1 MRQEHKSGS
10 APAAAARPNR
20 RIVITGANVFRNGVF
35 RRMDVSIEGKSIS
48 GVGRDLPH
56 FDNDIIIQSDGL
68 FLVPGFADVHVHL
81 REPGFSYK
89 ETIATGS
96 RAAARG
102 GYTLICAMPNLN
114 PPPDSVKNL
123 EAQLRLIEKSASIR
137 VIPYGCITLG
147 RQGREITDMR
157 AMAGYVVGFSDD
169 GSGVQDPGVMKRAM
183 IEAKA
188 ADRPIAAHCEDES
201 LLLGGYIHDGWYA
214 RKHGH
219 AGICAE
225 SEYAQISRDIALVRE
240 TGCRYHVCHVS
251 AAKSVELIRAAKA
264 EGLPVTCETAP
275 HYLALCE
282 DDLIDDGRFKMNP
295 PLRTFADRQALIDGI
310 KDGTIDAIATDHAPH
325 SAAEKASGLKG
336 SLMGV
341 VGLETAFAALYTR
354 LVDTGALALE
364 SLIELMSVKPRGIFG
379 LDGGV
384 IEEGAA
390 ADMTLIDME
399 REYEIR
405 PEEFESMGRS
415 TPFEGMKVRG
425 RAALTM
431 AGGKIVYIDDKT
443 GPGIRV

>member
-1 MRQEHKSGS
+1 MRQEHIYGS
-10 APAAAARPNR
+10 APASAARHNR
-20 RIVITGANVFRNGVF
+20 RIVITGANVFKNGAF
-35 RRMDVSIEGKSIS
+35 SRMDVSIQGKSIAGAS
-48 GVGRDLPH
+48 RDLPRY
-56 FDNDIIIQSDGL
+56 DSDIIIQSDGL

-123 EAQLRLIEKSASIR
+123 EVQLRLIEKNAAVR

-147 RQGREITDMR
+147 REGREITDMR
-157 AMAGYVVGFSDD
+157 AMAKYVVGFSDD
-169 GSGVQDPGVMKRAM
+169 GSGVQDPLVMKRAM

-188 ADRPIAAHCEDES
+188 AGMPIAAHCEDES
-201 LLLGGYIHDGWYA
+201 LLRGGYIHDGWYA
-214 RKHGH
+214 LKHGH
-219 AGICAE
+219 AGICPK

-251 AAKSVELIRAAKA
+251 SEKSVELIRAAKA

-275 HYLALCE
+275 HYLVLCE

-310 KDGTIDAIATDHAPH
+310 KDGTIDAVATDHAPH
-325 SAAEKASGLKG
+325 SADEKSRGLKY

-364 SLIELMSVKPRGIFG
+364 SLIELMSVKPRRIFG
-379 LDGGV
+379 LGGGV

-390 ADMTLIDME
+390 ADITLMDME
-399 REYEIR
+399 HEYEIR
-405 PEEFESMGRS
+405 PEEFISMGRS
-415 TPFEGMKVRG
+415 TPFEGMRVRG
-425 RAALTM
+425 RAALTI

>member
-1 MRQEHKSGS
+1 MRQEHASGS
-10 APAAAARPNR
+10 TSAAAARQHR
-20 RIVITGANVFRNGVF
+20 RIVITGANVFKNGVF
-35 RRMDVSIEGKSIS
+35 SRMDVSIEGKSIA
-48 GVGRDLPH
+48 GAGRDLPRY
-56 FDNDIIIQSDGL
+56 DTDIIIKSDGL

-89 ETIATGS
+89 ETISTGT

-123 EAQLRLIEKSASIR
+123 EVQLRLIEKSASVR
-137 VIPYGCITLG
+137 VLPYGCITLG
-147 RQGREITDMR
+147 RQGREITSMR
-157 AMAGYVVGFSDD
+157 AMAKHVVGFSDD
-169 GSGVQDPGVMKRAM
+169 GSGVQDPGVMKMAM

-188 ADRPIAAHCEDES
+188 AGRPIAAHCEDES
-201 LLLGGYIHDGWYA
+201 LLGRGYIHDGWYA
-214 RKHGH
+214 RRHGH
-219 AGICAE
+219 AGICSQ

-251 AAKSVELIRAAKA
+251 AKESVELIRAAKA

-295 PLRTFADRQALIDGI
+295 PLRTFADRQALIDGL

-325 SAAEKASGLKG
+325 SAEEKSRGLKG
-336 SLMGV
+336 SLMGI
-341 VGLETAFAALYTR
+341 VGLETAFPVLYTR
-354 LVDTGALALE
+354 LVDTGTLALE
-364 SLIELMSVKPRGIFG
+364 SLIELMSVKPRRIFG

-384 IEEGAA
+384 IEEGAT
-390 ADMTLIDME
+390 ADITLIDME
-399 REYEIR
+399 HEYGIR
-405 PEEFESMGRS
+405 PEEFISMGRS
-415 TPFEGMKVRG
+415 TPFEGMRVRG
-425 RAALTM
+425 RTALTI
-431 AGGKIVYIDDKT
+431 AGGKIIYIDDKT

>member
-1 MRQEHKSGS
+1 MRQEHASGS
-10 APAAAARPNR
+10 APAARQHR
-20 RIVITGANVFRNGVF
+20 RIVITGANVFKNGVF
-35 RRMDVSIEGKSIS
+35 RRMDVSVEGKSIA
-48 GVGRDLPH
+48 GVGCDLPH
-56 FDNDIIIQSDGL
+56 CDNDIIIQSDGL

-89 ETIATGS
+89 ETIATGA

-123 EAQLRLIEKSASIR
+123 EAQLRLIEKNASVR

-147 RQGREITDMR
+147 REGRELADIR
-157 AMAGYVVGFSDD
+157 AMAGCVVGFSDD

-183 IEAKA
+183 LEAKA
-188 ADRPIAAHCEDES
+188 ANRPIAAHCEDES
-201 LLLGGYIHDGWYA
+201 LLFGGYIHDGWYA
-214 RKHGH
+214 RRHGH
-219 AGICAE
+219 AGISAQ

-251 AAKSVELIRAAKA
+251 AKGSVELIRAAKA
-264 EGLPVTCETAP
+264 EGLPITCETAP

-295 PLRTFADRQALIDGI
+295 PLRTFADRQELIDGI
-310 KDGTIDAIATDHAPH
+310 KDGTIDAVATDHAPH
-325 SAAEKASGLKG
+325 SAEEKSKGLKG

-341 VGLETAFAALYTR
+341 VGLETAFPALYTR
-354 LVDTGALALE
+354 LVDTGALTLE
-364 SLIELMSVKPRGIFG
+364 SLIELMSVKPRRIFG

-384 IEEGAA
+384 VEEGAP
-390 ADMTLIDME
+390 ADITLVDM
-399 REYEIR
+399 RHEYEIR

-415 TPFEGMKVRG
+415 TPFEGMRVRG
-425 RAALTM
+425 RTALTM
-431 AGGKIVYIDDKT
+431 VGGKIVYIDDKT